1 MEGPLGKLS
10 QTKPGRAHAGSGG
23 TVGAVPTARPCVISK
38 MEAEAAAK
46 VRAGALAVA
55 SPSAL

>member
-1 MEGPLGKLS
+1 MEGPLGKVP
-10 QTKPGRAHAGSGG
+10 QTKPGRVHAGSGG
-23 TVGAVPTARPCVISK
+23 TVGAVPAARSCVISK

-55 SPSAL
+55 SPSVL